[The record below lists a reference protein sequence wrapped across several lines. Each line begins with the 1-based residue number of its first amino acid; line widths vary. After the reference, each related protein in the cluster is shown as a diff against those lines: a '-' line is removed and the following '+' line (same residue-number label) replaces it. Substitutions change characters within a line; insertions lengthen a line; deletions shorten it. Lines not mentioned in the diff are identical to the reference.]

1 MSEHGAFGN
10 VAPSIRHCGL
20 SAART
25 THPLLIG
32 QSAAPGG
39 ARGTAAQLRVAEVSA
54 NTAYLS
60 HGNLETVVRAGGMPN
75 IPKLDG
81 NQAKIFSGFTKAL
94 GMPGMGASVNR
105 GMNSDTTLAGPWD
118 AGTLVNGSWLI
129 VTKDDVE
136 LTMILGT
143 ADYDKAKA
151 LLAAACEKL

>member
-75 IPKLDG
+75 IPVKWTTVG
-81 NQAKIFSGFTKAL
+81 
-94 GMPGMGASVNR
+94 PMGDTIRSRLYHVYAFNR
-105 GMNSDTTLAGPWD
+105 EAFL
-118 AGTLVNGSWLI
+118 
-129 VTKDDVE
+129 
-136 LTMILGT
+136 
-143 ADYDKAKA
+143 
-151 LLAAACEKL
+151 